1 MTKIMSQMNQ
11 LYEKVA
17 RDSGLQ
23 LKVVK
28 IMENHDHLSNAGVR
42 QRLVAFADDI
52 GFKVTEEEIKKFFYD
67 MTEPSDGELSDAD
80 LEMVAG
86 GKNVIFEEIGKVF

>member
-1 MTKIMSQMNQ
+1 MSQMNQ

-17 RDSGLQ
+17 HDNRLQ

-28 IMENHDHLSNAGVR
+28 IIENHDHLSREGVR
-42 QRLVAFADDI
+42 QRLVAFADEI
-52 GFKVTEEEIKKFFYD
+52 GFKVTEDEIRNFFNE
-67 MTEPSDGELSDAD
+67 MTEPRDGELSDAD

-86 GKNVIFEEIGKVF
+86 GKNIIFEKIGKVF